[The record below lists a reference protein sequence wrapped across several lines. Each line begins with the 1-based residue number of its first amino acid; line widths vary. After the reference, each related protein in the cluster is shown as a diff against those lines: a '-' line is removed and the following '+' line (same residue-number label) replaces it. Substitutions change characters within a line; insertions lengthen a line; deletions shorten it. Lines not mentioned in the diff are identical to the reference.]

1 MGKTAYIR
9 ICLMVA
15 LAAFVVPSQGRAQ
28 DLVADL
34 SDHLIAVTTG
44 FSGTRILLFGTQ
56 GEDEGDIVIVIR
68 GPDEPVVVRRKDRY
82 GGVWVNKDHLR
93 FARVPSFYHVASN
106 RPLTEIADARVLGH
120 LQIGLASIRLG
131 GEGMAKEDLRN
142 FRQAL
147 LRIQND
153 QGLYRSKEGE
163 VNYVGGRLFRAEVQ
177 FPSNVPTGHFSV
189 TTYKFKDGQV
199 VNAQTTP
206 LQVSK
211 IGIGARVFDFA
222 HRYSALYGIAAIFI
236 ALFAGWLAGAMF
248 RRA

>member
-1 MGKTAYIR
+1 MVKLAHIR
-9 ICLMVA
+9 IYLMAMFVA
-15 LAAFVVPSQGRAQ
+15 IATPSAGRGQ

-56 GEDEGDIVIVIR
+56 GEEAGDIVVVVR
-68 GPDEPVVVRRKDRY
+68 GPDKPVVVRRKDRY
-82 GGVWVNKDHLR
+82 GGVWVNKDHVR
-93 FARVPSFYHVASN
+93 FTRVPSFYHVASN
-106 RPLTEIADARVLGH
+106 RPLEEIANARVLGH

-131 GEGMAKEDLRN
+131 GEGMPQESLQN

-147 LRIQND
+147 VRIQND

-163 VNYVGGRLFRAEVQ
+163 VNYLGGRLFRTQVD

-211 IGIGARVFDFA
+211 IGIGARIFDFA
-222 HRYSALYGIAAIFI
+222 HRYSALYGIAAILI

>member
-1 MGKTAYIR
+1 MAKLAHIR
-9 ICLMVA
+9 ISLLAVLVA
-15 LAAFVVPSQGRAQ
+15 TAAPSPGRAQ

-56 GEDEGDIVIVIR
+56 GEEAGDIVVVVR
-68 GPDEPVVVRRKDRY
+68 GPDIPVVVRRKDRY
-82 GGVWVNKDHLR
+82 GGVWVNRDLVR
-93 FARVPSFYHVASN
+93 FERVPSFYHVASN
-106 RPLTEIADARVLGH
+106 RPLGEIANARVLGH
-120 LQIGLASIRLG
+120 LQIGLESLRLG
-131 GEGMAKEDLRN
+131 GEGMAQEELRN
-142 FRQAL
+142 FRRAL
-147 LRIQND
+147 IRIQNE

-163 VNYVGGRLFRAEVQ
+163 VNYLGGRLFRTQVE
-177 FPSNVPTGHFSV
+177 FPSNVPTGHFLV

-211 IGIGARVFDFA
+211 IGIGARIFDFA
-222 HRYSALYGIAAIFI
+222 HQHSALYGITAIII
-236 ALFAGWLAGAMF
+236 ALFSGWLAGVMF